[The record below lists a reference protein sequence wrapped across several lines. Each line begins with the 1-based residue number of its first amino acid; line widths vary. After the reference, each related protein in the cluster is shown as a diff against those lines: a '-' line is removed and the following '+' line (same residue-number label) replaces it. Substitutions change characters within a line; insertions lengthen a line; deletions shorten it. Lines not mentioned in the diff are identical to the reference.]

1 MPKILTG
8 AHAELMGSTMV
19 EPGQEIP
26 SDADKDHVKRLEAE
40 GSVAD
45 VKAADLKKAQEGEG

>member
-8 AHAELMGSTMV
+8 HAELIGDTMV

-26 SDADKDHVKRLEAE
+26 KDADKTVVKRLEDE
-40 GSVAD
+40 GRLAD
-45 VKAADLKKAQEGEG
+45 VKAADLKAAQEGEE

>member
-8 AHAELMGSTMV
+8 RHAELLGSTQV

-26 SDADKDHVKRLEAE
+26 ADADKDVVKRLEDE
-40 GSVAD
+40 GRIAT
-45 VKAADLKKAQEGEG
+45 VKAADLKEQENA

>member
-8 AHAELMGSTMV
+8 HAELLGTSMV

-26 SDADKDHVKRLEAE
+26 KDADKDTVKRLEAE
-40 GSVAD
+40 GRIAD
-45 VKAADLKKAQEGEG
+45 VKAADLKATQEEES

>member
-8 AHAELMGSTMV
+8 HAELIGETMV

-26 SDADKDHVKRLEAE
+26 KTADKDHLKRLEAE
-40 GSVAD
+40 GRIAD
-45 VKAADLKKAQEGEG
+45 VKAADLKATQEEES